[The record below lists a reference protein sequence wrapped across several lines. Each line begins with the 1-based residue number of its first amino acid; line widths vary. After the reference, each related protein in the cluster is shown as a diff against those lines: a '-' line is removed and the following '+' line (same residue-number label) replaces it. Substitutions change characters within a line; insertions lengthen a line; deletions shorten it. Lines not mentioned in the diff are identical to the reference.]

1 MKIYNVLT
9 RKKEEFVPQQDG
21 EVRMYACGITASGR
35 AHIGHA
41 YQALIFDVIRGY
53 LEYLGYRVKYVRNY
67 TDVDDKIIVNARK
80 SGQDP
85 REFAGQIIRSIEE
98 DFARLGVMPPTI
110 QSRATECIDDIIGF
124 IEELIQKDYA
134 YAAGTGDV
142 YFRVEKFPRYGS
154 FSNRLVPDELL
165 TGVRKEI
172 EPAKREDRDFA
183 LWKNAGADELYWE
196 SPWGRGRPGW
206 HIECSAMGQ
215 KYLGETLDI
224 HGGGKDLIFPHH
236 ENEIAQSEART
247 GKPFARFWI
256 HNGLIKVNGQ
266 KMSKS
271 LNNSI
276 LLSDLLDEFCGD
288 IIKLTILQNSYRSD
302 LNVTDGMF
310 QNNENKIYNL
320 YRLFQRI
327 ERTWPGVAGD
337 RDNEFSH
344 RIEKEFRAGMDND
357 FNTALVTAN
366 LMGYVS
372 ELTKLAHK
380 NNTPS
385 AVIVGVKD
393 TLVRVYGVLRLLQLD
408 AETVVAAIR
417 AKYLLKANL
426 TEEDLRERIA
436 LWNAARRAG
445 DFSTADR
452 VRDALLQANISI
464 ADDGWDIIVRK
475 SSGV

>member
-9 RKKEEFVPQQDG
+9 RKKEEFVPLQEG
-21 EVRMYACGITASGR
+21 EVLMYACGITASGY

-80 SGQDP
+80 AGQDP
-85 REFAGQIIRSIEE
+85 REFAEQLMQSIDE
-98 DFARLGVMPPTI
+98 DFKRLGVMPPTI
-110 QSRATECIDDIIGF
+110 QPRATECIDDIIAF
-124 IEELIQKDYA
+124 IEELIHKGYA
-134 YAAGTGDV
+134 YATGTGDV
-142 YFRVEKFPRYGS
+142 YFSVGKFPHYGS

-172 EPAKREDRDFA
+172 EPGKREDRDFA
-183 LWKNAGADELYWE
+183 LWKSADTDEIFWE
-196 SPWGRGRPGW
+196 SPWGKGRPGW

-215 KYLGETLDI
+215 KYLGQTIDI

-247 GKPFARFWI
+247 GKPFARFWV

-302 LNVTDGMF
+302 LNVTDSMF

-327 ERTWPGVAGD
+327 DQTWPDVAGNQ
-337 RDNEFSH
+337 DNEFSH

-357 FNTALVTAN
+357 FNTALVIAN
-366 LMGYVS
+366 MMGYVS
-372 ELTKLAHK
+372 ELTKLVNK
-380 NNTPS
+380 TNTPPEI
-385 AVIVGVKD
+385 IVGVKD
-393 TLVRVYGVLRLLQLD
+393 TLVRVYGVLRILQLD
-408 AETVVAAIR
+408 AEEVVASTR

-436 LWNAARRAG
+436 RWHAARQAS
-445 DFSTADR
+445 DFPSADR
-452 VRDALLQANISI
+452 IRDELLQANISI
-464 ADDGWDIIVRK
+464 TDDTGWDIIIRK
-475 SSGV
+475 NA